1 MNLPECDSLDSLLL
15 PRQQPD
21 NAKERGLQPG
31 LWCFRE
37 AQSKTMKNL
46 IIQKAEEPAS
56 LCFTLYSN
64 LASLCAASLWLS
76 LKTIRFLFA

>member
-21 NAKERGLQPG
+21 NAHFQARLENAKEQ
-31 LWCFRE
+31 E
-37 AQSKTMKNL
+37 SKTMKNL
-46 IIQKAEEPAS
+46 IIQKAEEAP
-56 LCFTLYSN
+56 LCLQLHSN

-76 LKTIRFLFA
+76 LKTIRFLFT

>member
-21 NAKERGLQPG
+21 NDHFQARLENAKER
-31 LWCFRE
+31 E
-37 AQSKTMKNL
+37 SKMMKNL